1 MTTPLRVGVIGLG
14 DIARKAY
21 LPVLAARDDVELSL
35 MTRDPGRLAHVA
47 RQYAPARCTTDLEEL
62 LDGTLDAAFV
72 HASTAAHVGLVER
85 LLRAGVPVLVDKP
98 LAPDLAS
105 ATRLVELAEERHL
118 SLAVGFNRRFCPAHV
133 ALSREPASV
142 VLVQKHRAGLP
153 GEPRQFVLDDF
164 IHVVDTVRFL
174 LPAGEE
180 EVSVWC
186 TTQDGL
192 LATVTVALRV
202 GSSTGL
208 GVMHRVG
215 GAAEEVV
222 EVMGPGYQHR
232 VVDLAEEWRS
242 DASDTSGGQRLAR
255 RDSWTDVPTV
265 RGFTAMVDAF
275 LASVRDGEVISA
287 RDALRTHE
295 ICEQVVQAAE
305 AELRPGC
312 RSGRAS
318 PRRRAPRP
326 AELPAR

>member
-1 MTTPLRVGVIGLG
+1 MTTPLRVGVVGLG

-21 LPVLAARDDVELSL
+21 LPVLTARDDVELSL
-35 MTRDPGRLAHVA
+35 MTRDPGRLADVA
-47 RQYAPARCTTDLEEL
+47 RRYGIVRRTTRVEDF

-72 HASTAAHVGLVER
+72 HASTAAHVGLVEQ
-85 LLRAGVPVLVDKP
+85 LLHAGVPVLVDKP

-105 ATRLVELAEERHL
+105 STRLVELAEQRGL

-133 ALSREPASV
+133 ALAREPASV
-142 VLVQKHRAGLP
+142 VIVQKHRSGLP

-174 LPAGEE
+174 LPPGEE
-180 EVSVWC
+180 KVSVWC
-186 TTQDGL
+186 TTRDGL
-192 LATVTVALRV
+192 LATVSIALRV
-202 GSSTGL
+202 GASTGL

-222 EVMGPGYQHR
+222 EVLGPGYQHR

-242 DASDTSGGQRLAR
+242 DASGGLRLVR

-275 LASVRDGEVISA
+275 LSSVRANEVISA

-295 ICEQVVQAAE
+295 ICEQVVQDAE
-305 AELRPGC
+305 AEL
-312 RSGRAS
+312 GR
-318 PRRRAPRP
+318 
-326 AELPAR
+326 

>member
-1 MTTPLRVGVIGLG
+1 MTMPLRVGVIGLG

-21 LPVLAARDDVELSL
+21 LPVLTARDDVELSL
-35 MTRDPGRLAHVA
+35 MTRDPARLADIA
-47 RQYAPARCTTDLEEL
+47 RQYGIARFTTRFEDL

-72 HASTAAHVGLVER
+72 HASTAAHVDLVER
-85 LLRAGVPVLVDKP
+85 LLHAGVPVLVDKP

-105 ATRLVELAEERHL
+105 ATRLVELAEEQGL

-142 VLVQKHRAGLP
+142 VLVQKHRSGMP
-153 GEPRQFVLDDF
+153 GEPRRFVLDDF

-174 LPAGEE
+174 MPAGEE
-180 EVSVWC
+180 ELSVWC

-192 LATVTVALRV
+192 LATVTMALRV
-202 GSSTGL
+202 GASTGI

-215 GAAEEVV
+215 GGDEEVV
-222 EVMGPGYQHR
+222 EVLGPGYQHR

-242 DASDTSGGQRLAR
+242 EASDGVRLIR
-255 RDSWTDVPTV
+255 RDGWTDVPTV
-265 RGFTAMVDAF
+265 RGFTAMVEAF
-275 LASVRDGEVISA
+275 LSSVRMNEVISA

-305 AELRPGC
+305 AELR
-312 RSGRAS
+312 R
-318 PRRRAPRP
+318 
-326 AELPAR
+326 

>member
-1 MTTPLRVGVIGLG
+1 MTAPLRVGVIGLG

-35 MTRDPGRLAHVA
+35 MTRDPDRLADVA
-47 RQYAPARCTTDLEEL
+47 RQYGAARRTTDVEEL

-72 HASTAAHVGLVER
+72 HASTAAHVELVER
-85 LLRAGVPVLVDKP
+85 LLNAGVPVLVDKP

-105 ATRLVELAEERHL
+105 ATRLVELAEERGV

-133 ALSREPASV
+133 ALSRQPASV
-142 VLVQKHRAGLP
+142 VLVQKHRSGMP

-174 LPAGEE
+174 LPPGDEE
-180 EVSVWC
+180 LSVWC

-192 LATVTVALRV
+192 LATVTIALRV

-242 DASDTSGGQRLAR
+242 DASGDLRLVR

-265 RGFTAMVDAF
+265 RGFTAMVESFVA
-275 LASVRDGEVISA
+275 AVRVGEVISA

-295 ICEQVVQAAE
+295 ICEQVVRAAE
-305 AELRPGC
+305 AELR
-312 RSGRAS
+312 R
-318 PRRRAPRP
+318 
-326 AELPAR
+326 